1 MLLHSS
7 LRAFS
12 WCAVVWVVRGLYVS
26 LDIIMWACKHVQLP
40 NCNQQHIWI
49 IIPACMTSFLLFK
62 SDKQLTNSVT
72 DEWWFVLFELKS
84 SEKVQSSE
92 METAAMTTMFFHFII
107 ISFPDAV
114 HMIQDP
120 PPSSHWRSYVCLYI
134 LVSQVLLIHTLL
146 CNTV

>member
-1 MLLHSS
+1 
-7 LRAFS
+7 
-12 WCAVVWVVRGLYVS
+12 
-26 LDIIMWACKHVQLP
+26 
-40 NCNQQHIWI
+40 
-49 IIPACMTSFLLFK
+49 MTSFLLFK

-120 PPSSHWRSYVCLYI
+120 PPLPTGDLMFASIFWSLRYY
-134 LVSQVLLIHTLL
+134 
-146 CNTV
+146 

>member
-1 MLLHSS
+1 
-7 LRAFS
+7 
-12 WCAVVWVVRGLYVS
+12 
-26 LDIIMWACKHVQLP
+26 
-40 NCNQQHIWI
+40 
-49 IIPACMTSFLLFK
+49 MTSFLLFK

-114 HMIQDP
+114 HMIQDSP
-120 PPSSHWRSYVCLYI
+120 LFPLEILCLPLYFGLSGI
-134 LVSQVLLIHTLL
+134 INPHTVVQYSV
-146 CNTV
+146 TAS

>member
-1 MLLHSS
+1 
-7 LRAFS
+7 
-12 WCAVVWVVRGLYVS
+12 
-26 LDIIMWACKHVQLP
+26 
-40 NCNQQHIWI
+40 
-49 IIPACMTSFLLFK
+49 MTSFLLFK
-62 SDKQLTNSVT
+62 SDKQLTISVT

-120 PPSSHWRSYVCLYI
+120 LLFPLEILCLPLYFGLSGI
-134 LVSQVLLIHTLL
+134 INPHTVVQYSVTASKL
-146 CNTV
+146 